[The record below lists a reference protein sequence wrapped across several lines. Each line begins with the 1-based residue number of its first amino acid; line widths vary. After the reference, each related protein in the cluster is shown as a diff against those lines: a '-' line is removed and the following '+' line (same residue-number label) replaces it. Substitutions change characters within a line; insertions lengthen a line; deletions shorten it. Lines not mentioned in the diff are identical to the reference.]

1 MNARVICL
9 AFTTLALLAGAIGA
23 LTSPPARA
31 VTSYGLYVN
40 PGGSSNALTCG
51 WNCTCV

>member
-1 MNARVICL
+1 MNARVIVPAL
-9 AFTTLALLAGAIGA
+9 ATLALLAAATGA
-23 LTSPPARA
+23 LTSSAGRA

-51 WNCTCV
+51 